1 MLWPST
7 PTNPGF
13 QVRRLRTLTLV
24 TSAPTNPG
32 VAFHFNLLENLR
44 MLVVEC
50 QLSIHGFFEALKW
63 KTDGTLKNTIVR
75 YYQNS

>member
-24 TSAPTNPG
+24 TSAEWRI
-32 VAFHFNLLENLR
+32 FKEKK
-44 MLVVEC
+44 
-50 QLSIHGFFEALKW
+50 HGDNEHVFSVWA
-63 KTDGTLKNTIVR
+63 
-75 YYQNS
+75 